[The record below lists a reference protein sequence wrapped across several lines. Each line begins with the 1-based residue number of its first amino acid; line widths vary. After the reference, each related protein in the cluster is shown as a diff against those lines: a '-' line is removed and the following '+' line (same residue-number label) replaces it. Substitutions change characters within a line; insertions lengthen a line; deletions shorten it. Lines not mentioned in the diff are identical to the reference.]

1 MSSLIIKGNQR
12 LEGEIS
18 LHGAKNSALPILAA
32 TVICNGECIIHNVPR
47 LSDIDA
53 AIRILRHVGCI
64 VYREDNTVVVNSKY
78 IDCDSIPDNLM
89 REMRSSIIF
98 LGSILAR
105 CKKATLSGPGGCE
118 LGPRPIDI
126 HISALKR
133 LGAQIDEDHGNL
145 NCRIEKGLHGAEITF
160 PLPSVGATEN
170 AMILASVAKGKTV
183 IRNAAREPEIKDLA
197 DFLKGAGAKISGEE
211 SGTIEIT
218 GVSSLSGVEHTVIPD
233 RIAVST
239 YMSAVSITGGE
250 LLMNNVVTEHIVPVT
265 ECFKAAGVKLLLEE
279 NKLFL
284 KAPPKLKGG
293 YTVKTH
299 FYPGFP
305 TDAAPTTLAMMSA
318 AEGTSVFVENIFS
331 NRFKYIDEL
340 KRMGA
345 KVSVEGKVA
354 IVNGVDDL
362 WGSTVECTDLRG
374 GAALVVAAL
383 KAHGTTKINKIYHI
397 DRGYDSIECYLKK
410 LGAEIIRK

>member
-53 AIRILRHVGCI
+53 AIKILRHVGCI

-133 LGAQIDEDHGNL
+133 LGAKIDEDHGNL

-211 SGTIEIT
+211 SGTT
-218 GVSSLSGVEHTVIPD
+218 GSRCSGSAGANARTGED
-233 RIAVST
+233 R
-239 YMSAVSITGGE
+239 
-250 LLMNNVVTEHIVPVT
+250 H
-265 ECFKAAGVKLLLEE
+265 
-279 NKLFL
+279 
-284 KAPPKLKGG
+284 
-293 YTVKTH
+293 
-299 FYPGFP
+299 
-305 TDAAPTTLAMMSA
+305 
-318 AEGTSVFVENIFS
+318 
-331 NRFKYIDEL
+331 
-340 KRMGA
+340 
-345 KVSVEGKVA
+345 
-354 IVNGVDDL
+354 
-362 WGSTVECTDLRG
+362 
-374 GAALVVAAL
+374 
-383 KAHGTTKINKIYHI
+383 
-397 DRGYDSIECYLKK
+397 DRRI
-410 LGAEIIRK
+410 